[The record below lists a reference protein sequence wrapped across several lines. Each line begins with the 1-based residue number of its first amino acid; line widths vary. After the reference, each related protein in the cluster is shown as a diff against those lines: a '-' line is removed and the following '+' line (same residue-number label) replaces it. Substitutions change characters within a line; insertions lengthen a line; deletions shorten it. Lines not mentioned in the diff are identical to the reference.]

1 MLGENTTKKGI
12 VSPFKKE
19 SRTGKSKVPKKAQ
32 MVTRAGERTGVL
44 ASQEIWNLVLVV
56 DHGTECSKCLR
67 MGL

>member
-19 SRTGKSKVPKKAQ
+19 SKTGKSKVPKKAQ

-44 ASQEIWNLVLVV
+44 ASQEIWN
-56 DHGTECSKCLR
+56 
-67 MGL
+67 